1 MKTYFV
7 YIVTNKPKGVLYI
20 GITNNLERRIFE
32 HKQKIVSGFSKKYNL
47 DKLVYYEDFSDAN
60 DAIAA
65 EKKLKG
71 WVRNKKIDLIES
83 KNLAWEDLSKNWF
96 ESVTHEMFRFAQHDS
111 LGKRF
116 VTREAKPF
124 ILNPLTLS
132 S

>member
-96 ESVTHEMFRFAQHDS
+96 ESVTS
-111 LGKRF
+111 
-116 VTREAKPF
+116 
-124 ILNPLTLS
+124 
-132 S
+132 